1 MHITFTTFFAHV
13 FLTLYISF
21 PMYMSSRVVS
31 NLKQYRSVDGG
42 MRSRVRRRRGR
53 ANWQGRQH

>member
-31 NLKQYRSVDGG
+31 TLKQYSER
-42 MRSRVRRRRGR
+42 
-53 ANWQGRQH
+53 